1 MVNLYD
7 ILTLIYGV
15 VGFVIGWLWGRHRST
30 LASFIASVI
39 AATIGFGV
47 GSSLGWLSIFAE
59 SYTDKLAQHY
69 KLLGS
74 SAGLVFSILWFVV
87 IIAIPVF
94 AVAVFRK
101 ADRRA
106 VAELQASSHRSPYR

>member
-7 ILTLIYGV
+7 IVTLIYGV

-47 GSSLGWLSIFAE
+47 GNSLGWLSVFVE
-59 SYTDKLAQHY
+59 SSTDKLAQHY
-69 KLLGS
+69 KFLGD
-74 SAGLVFSILWFVV
+74 SAGIIFSVLWFVV
-87 IIAIPVF
+87 IVAIPLF

-106 VAELQASSHRSPYR
+106 VAELQASSHRNFYR